1 MSGSAVYSGLA
12 IVSPDFS
19 PDGEHA
25 SKNGT
30 MERAKFM
37 PKVGSAEVQRNAVPI
52 AKSPGGAG
60 NRVA

>member
-1 MSGSAVYSGLA
+1 M
-12 IVSPDFS
+12 VSPDFS

-25 SKNGT
+25 SKNVT

-52 AKSPGGAG
+52 AKSLG
-60 NRVA
+60 RSR